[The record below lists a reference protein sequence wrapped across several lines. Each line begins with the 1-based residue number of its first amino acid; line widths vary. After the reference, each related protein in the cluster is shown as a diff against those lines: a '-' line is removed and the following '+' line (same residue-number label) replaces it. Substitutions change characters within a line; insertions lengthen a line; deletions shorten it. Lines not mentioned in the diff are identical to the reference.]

1 MIGEESGGRVGMHHP
16 AMYSISCRVRDGF
29 LVQLRVGELHIL
41 IFVLASIG
49 FVPQVFAVLAGLIG
63 TLSFAIFAG
72 LVGICFLAR
81 SGIINIKIVTVLDLD
96 LVLAGRRIA
105 GILGGV

>member
-1 MIGEESGGRVGMHHP
+1 MHHP
-16 AMYSISCRVRDGF
+16 AMYSVSCRVRDGF
-29 LVQLRVGELHIL
+29 LVQHRVGELQIL
-41 IFVLASIG
+41 IFVLKLCILASIG
-49 FVPQVFAVLAGLIG
+49 FVPQVFTVLAGLIG

-81 SGIINIKIVTVLDLD
+81 SGIINIKIVNVLDLD